1 MRVSRTVLREARG
14 ATPRAYS
21 PCPGDRNSTR
31 QGFAFMKANQATWPL
46 ATMAR
51 LLKVSRS
58 GFHAWC
64 HHVPSAHAQQD
75 ATLLTRIRAIYLRSH
90 GGVTSHHHGGR
101 LRIFVERSDQKTE
114 AQFKGYFDDMRRV
127 GAPFNT
133 TTSQK
138 YAPLAAET
146 LHATLLEFRTKTKS
160 SALMQFADLV
170 LWPVCQGGY
179 DANHRAYTALVQAG
193 KLIDVLCTEDNGL
206 QGIKYSCFG

>member
-1 MRVSRTVLREARG
+1 ME
-14 ATPRAYS
+14 RA
-21 PCPGDRNSTR
+21 
-31 QGFAFMKANQATWPL
+31 A
-46 ATMAR
+46 
-51 LLKVSRS
+51 KV
-58 GFHAWC
+58 A
-64 HHVPSAHAQQD
+64 
-75 ATLLTRIRAIYLRSH
+75 
-90 GGVTSHHHGGR
+90 HHHGGR